1 MTATLLTACGGDE
14 ADSPATPTSPTTPP
28 VHASVAGRW
37 TDAETFMVRIRPSVN
52 VSCNATLDARDRTT
66 VTINDNDDPP
76 GVEAA
81 DKMAG
86 EGAGNLDVVVSLS
99 TASAK
104 PVTVDYAVAA
114 GTATAGADY
123 TAVADGTLTFA
134 PGTTAQTVS
143 VPVLDDEL
151 HEPDETLTLT
161 LSGRPT
167 RRLRVRLRRG
177 RSTTTSWRRW

>member
-1 MTATLLTACGGDE
+1 
-14 ADSPATPTSPTTPP
+14 
-28 VHASVAGRW
+28 
-37 TDAETFMVRIRPSVN
+37 MVRIRPSVN